1 MNNKMTK
8 PAAAA
13 IILVVGI
20 LGLTL
25 FEKTVPTVYAVE
37 QTIEAMRSVNNLRL
51 KTEGDGHQ
59 MTMIM
64 VINQQ
69 TGRADQIRMEAD
81 SGNVT
86 ITIPGQTYVYK
97 SQKNEITLLGQE
109 LLVNNLN
116 FHDVINS
123 LIEQTH
129 RIEIM
134 NQFSDLAQQDVICV
148 TIIRPDDSI
157 AGQLLIDPESHLPI
171 YLGMEAGDKLNY
183 MGPIEYNID
192 IAEDAF
198 VFVIPEGAKVNDQR
212 PEELKAQPVQ
222 LPAAVDFNIL
232 ETVAALQTAH
242 NGHGILIDRQGRRVE
257 IWAEI
262 NPITGMMSKARLE
275 YEDGGLYIMAGGK
288 TYFEDDG
295 MAGVKDGHFFSSRI
309 VFNNFV
315 AAAAVLIG
323 QEDVMTVEQGF
334 SDEFGREVFYV
345 KVERP
350 WLQLDAV
357 IDPETKRAIKFSI
370 PFTTYEAELLDYTEL
385 IEYNVE
391 LPPGCFDYEIRP
403 DVLVLGKHLDRQFA
417 NDPNY
422 GMPYEET

>member
-51 KTEGDGHQ
+51 KTEVDGHRI
-59 MTMIM
+59 TMIM

-69 TGRADQIRMEAD
+69 NGRAEHIRMEAD
-81 SGNVT
+81 SGDVT
-86 ITIPGQTYVYK
+86 ITTPGQTYVYK
-97 SQKNEITLLGQE
+97 SQKNEVTLLGQE

-129 RIEIM
+129 R
-134 NQFSDLAQQDVICV
+134 
-148 TIIRPDDSI
+148 
-157 AGQLLIDPESHLPI
+157 LLIDPESHLPI

-275 YEDGGLYIMAGGK
+275 YEDGGLYIMA
-288 TYFEDDG
+288 
-295 MAGVKDGHFFSSRI
+295 
-309 VFNNFV
+309 
-315 AAAAVLIG
+315 
-323 QEDVMTVEQGF
+323 
-334 SDEFGREVFYV
+334 
-345 KVERP
+345 
-350 WLQLDAV
+350 
-357 IDPETKRAIKFSI
+357 
-370 PFTTYEAELLDYTEL
+370 
-385 IEYNVE
+385 
-391 LPPGCFDYEIRP
+391 
-403 DVLVLGKHLDRQFA
+403 
-417 NDPNY
+417 
-422 GMPYEET
+422 